1 MDNGQRDVQWSSEM
15 ALPVIVNCVQTW
27 SWSSVEGQSGS
38 HDLSLKIRRTFEKFM
53 TKMHAWYIPDFYWC
67 FKVNSLFLSVHHYYK
82 FFTLSPCAVESHPT
96 PGDSRGSSS
105 PSRSISGVS
114 SHVANRGSDR
124 IPLECVHPSL
134 PWSSYLSRSIHSSEH
149 HVIFHPSCS
158 HHVSKVA

>member
-1 MDNGQRDVQWSSEM
+1 MCFES
-15 ALPVIVNCVQTW
+15 AHIVPKLFNFWNVVTSLRIAYDGPRGPSQATRLCKHKNFVSCKKSFSADGIQTKY
-27 SWSSVEGQSGS
+27 
-38 HDLSLKIRRTFEKFM
+38 HTLNI
-53 TKMHAWYIPDFYWC
+53 
-67 FKVNSLFLSVHHYYK
+67 
-82 FFTLSPCAVESHPT
+82 TLSPCAVESYPT

-124 IPLECVHPSL
+124 IPLESVHPSL
-134 PWSSYLSRSIHSSEH
+134 PWSSSLSRSIHSSEH